1 MYSNICGLPFCI
13 YDIKGCVHQT
23 SSYFPPTQNSGS
35 VLCCIYHVVYMCMCC
50 SVLCCVCMCVCCV
63 FVCCVCVCV
72 LRVICVCCVCVA
84 GEDLRGVLCPQFG
97 QCPGHKPQF
106 GGPKIHNAHIEGH
119 NFFKTAGNGLE
130 AGALPQNPLGE
141 NTALPQTT

>member
-84 GEDLRGVLCPQFG
+84 GEDLRGVLCGACPPPPPPPPPPLFG

-119 NFFKTAGNGLE
+119 NFF
-130 AGALPQNPLGE
+130 
-141 NTALPQTT
+141 